1 LNDSIERKMKL
12 TKLNLYLIQLAL
24 CEETHLIKPLQG
36 IIFAQFAY
44 LAKFYLPSIRTRQTD
59 CISLF

>member
-1 LNDSIERKMKL
+1 MERKMKL

-36 IIFAQFAY
+36 IIFAWV
-44 LAKFYLPSIRTRQTD
+44 LL
-59 CISLF
+59 